1 MTIARMLAAI
11 SGSKLAA
18 SVLFLPDFQP
28 QTSSGFCPEGGVED
42 TTEQE
47 KLTTV
52 GTVGTSRSVQ
62 THTHTIRATHSQNS
76 SLPSQRQ
83 FLAAEAQTAD
93 KIDDFT
99 RLDSFASFARWL
111 SRSVLSNNSTHTG
124 YSAAMAMANRS

>member
-62 THTHTIRATHSQNS
+62 THTHTLSEQLIHRIVVC
-76 SLPSQRQ
+76 LPSG
-83 FLAAEAQTAD
+83 
-93 KIDDFT
+93 
-99 RLDSFASFARWL
+99 SS
-111 SRSVLSNNSTHTG
+111 
-124 YSAAMAMANRS
+124 